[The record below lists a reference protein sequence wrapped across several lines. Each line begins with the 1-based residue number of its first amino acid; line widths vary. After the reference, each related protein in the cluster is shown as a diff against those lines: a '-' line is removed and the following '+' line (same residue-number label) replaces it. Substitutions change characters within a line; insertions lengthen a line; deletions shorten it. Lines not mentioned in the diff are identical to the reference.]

1 MASYLY
7 LVDDITQ
14 ACEND
19 GTEFQT
25 YIPKMVNRA
34 EERMT
39 RDLDDYGLVTYT
51 SVAISA
57 DNNIVTLPAGT
68 RVIKNFT
75 VTLGASGKSPILQ
88 RTDEFINDYWPDA
101 TSTTDTPV
109 YYARRDNTTIMIA
122 PTTNQTYDAE
132 IVHVN
137 KPVALTTATP
147 NNYFSDFC
155 YDALFNASMVEAMMF
170 MKDYPTAQLFEQR
183 YAQSLQTL
191 QNQARR
197 TRRDDME
204 MPASPAG
211 ADNNLRIG
219 AN

>member
-1 MASYLY
+1 MASYTY
-7 LVDDITQ
+7 LVDDITE

-88 RTDEFINDYWPDA
+88 RTDEFINDYWPIA
-101 TSTTDTPV
+101 TSTTDIPV

-132 IVHVN
+132 IVHVD

-155 YDALFNASMVEAMMF
+155 YDALFNASMVEAMVF

>member
-19 GTEFQT
+19 GTEFQN

-57 DNNIVTLPAGT
+57 NNNIITLPVGT

-101 TSTTDTPV
+101 TSTTDIPV

-122 PTTNQTYDAE
+122 PTTNATYDAE
-132 IVHVN
+132 IVHVD

>member
-1 MASYLY
+1 MASYTY
-7 LVDDITQ
+7 LVDDITE

-88 RTDEFINDYWPDA
+88 RTDEFINDYWPIA
-101 TSTTDTPV
+101 TSTTDIPV

-132 IVHVN
+132 IVHVD

-155 YDALFNASMVEAMMF
+155 YDALFNASMVEAMIF

>member
-25 YIPKMVNRA
+25 YITKMVNRA

-101 TSTTDTPV
+101 ASTTDTPV

>member
-88 RTDEFINDYWPDA
+88 RTDEFINEYWPDA
-101 TSTTDTPV
+101 TSTTDTPI

>member
-155 YDALFNASMVEAMMF
+155 YDALFNASMVEAMVF

>member
-25 YIPKMVNRA
+25 YITKMVNRA

-88 RTDEFINDYWPDA
+88 RTDEFINDYWPHA

>member
-25 YIPKMVNRA
+25 YITKMVNRA